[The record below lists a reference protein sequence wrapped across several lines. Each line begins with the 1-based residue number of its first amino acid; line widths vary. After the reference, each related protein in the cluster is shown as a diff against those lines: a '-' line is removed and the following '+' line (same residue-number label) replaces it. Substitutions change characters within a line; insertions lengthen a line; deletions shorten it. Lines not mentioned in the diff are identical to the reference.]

1 LKITKFASCM
11 AALFGFAC
19 AGAAHAQSSVTLF
32 GMIDSGLSYVSNRAG
47 HSNWQ
52 TDDGINGPNLWGFI
66 GREDLGG
73 GTRAIFNLVNQFSL
87 NSGAFL
93 PGQSIFTRNAFV
105 GLSNDRYG
113 TLTFGNQYDFMVD
126 ALYNS
131 KDDPA
136 IYTSH
141 LYGQGAGP
149 FQKLALPGNA
159 TGDFDW
165 YRAAGRLTNSVKYVT
180 PNVAGLSAG
189 AMYGF
194 GGVPGSVGT
203 GDSMSF
209 AVDYAHGNF
218 GADAAYTFVKT
229 PATAGVIGPQVS
241 VRNWG
246 VGARYQ
252 MGPVLMSALFVTVRN
267 NANGGSVYEGSTGA
281 SWLIRPDISVSASY
295 AYMKGNDFLTNNHAH
310 QFGLTGDYF
319 LSKRTTVYAMTVY
332 QRANEGANALI
343 MGLTGPTAASEGPNQ
358 LIARVGLRTRF

>member
-1 LKITKFASCM
+1 M
-11 AALFGFAC
+11 AAHILAVLSVGCTGTAY
-19 AGAAHAQSSVTLF
+19 AQSSVTLF
-32 GMIDSGLSYVSNRAG
+32 GMIDSGISYVSNRAG
-47 HSNWQ
+47 HSAWQ

-66 GREDLGG
+66 GKEDIGG
-73 GTRAIFNLVNQFSL
+73 GTKVIFNLVNQFSL

-93 PGQSIFTRNAFV
+93 PGQSLFTRNAFV
-105 GLSNDRYG
+105 GLSNDRFG
-113 TLTFGNQYDFMVD
+113 TFTLGNQYDFMVD

-149 FQKLALPGNA
+149 FQKLALPNNP

-165 YRAAGRLTNSVKYVT
+165 YRAAGRLPNSVKYVT
-180 PNVAGLSAG
+180 PNVGDLSAG

-194 GGVPGSVGT
+194 GGVAGSVGT
-203 GDSMSF
+203 GNSSSF
-209 AVDYAHGNF
+209 AVDYARGNF
-218 GADAAYTFVKT
+218 GFDAAYTFVKYPT
-229 PATAGVIGPQVS
+229 TAGVIGPQVS

-246 VGARYQ
+246 VGTRYQ
-252 MGPVLMSALFVTVRN
+252 MGPVLMSALFVTVKN
-267 NANGGSVYEGSTGA
+267 NGNGASVYQFSTGA
-281 SWLIRPDISVSASY
+281 NWLVRPDIGLSASY
-295 AYMKGNDFLTNNHAH
+295 AYMKGNEVVTNNHAH
-310 QFGLTGDYF
+310 QFGLTADYY

-343 MGLTGPTAASEGPNQ
+343 MGLTGPTASSDGPNQ